1 MKYQTPE
8 HIHAFSVGKDE
19 SFPLT
24 DDGSFL
30 PPVGA
35 FGVSLPRQV
44 HSPNVLWVKE
54 AGRPADTD
62 AVITDVPGLCVA
74 VKTADC
80 VPVLLYTD
88 GEAPIVAAVHAG
100 WRGTVARIVQK
111 TLEKMALC
119 DKFTSFSECHAII
132 GPSISQESFEVG
144 DEVYEAFREAAFPM
158 ERISSREEKWH
169 LDLWEANK
177 WLLEEMGV
185 KDIYVSGIDT
195 MTSPE
200 WYSARRE
207 TINTGRNYNAIF
219 FLPS

>member
-44 HSPNVLWVKE
+44 HSPNVMWVKE

-132 GPSISQESFEVG
+132 GPGISQESFEVG

-169 LDLWEANK
+169 IDLWEANK

-195 MTSPE
+195 MMSPE

>member
-1 MKYQTPE
+1 MKYRTPE
-8 HIHAFSVGKDE
+8 HIHAFSIGKDE

-30 PPVGA
+30 PPLGA
-35 FGVSLPRQV
+35 HGVSLPRQV
-44 HSPNVLWVKE
+44 HSPNVVWVKD
-54 AGRPADTD
+54 AGRPEETD
-62 AVITDVPGLCVA
+62 AVITDVAGLCVA

-80 VPVLLYTD
+80 VPILLYTD
-88 GEAPIVAAVHAG
+88 REAPIVAAVHAG
-100 WRGTVARIVQK
+100 WRGTVSRIVQK
-111 TLEKMALC
+111 TLEKMSLC
-119 DKFTSFSECHAII
+119 DKFTLFSECQAII
-132 GPSISQESFEVG
+132 GPSISQDSFEVG
-144 DEVYEAFREAAFPM
+144 DEVYEAFREAGFPM

-169 LDLWEANK
+169 IDLWEANR

>member
-132 GPSISQESFEVG
+132 GPGISQESFEVG

-169 LDLWEANK
+169 IDLWEANK

-195 MTSPE
+195 MMSPE

>member
-30 PPVGA
+30 PPLGA
-35 FGVSLPRQV
+35 HGVSLPRQV
-44 HSPNVLWVKE
+44 HSPNVSWVKE

-80 VPVLLYTD
+80 VPVLLYSD

-132 GPSISQESFEVG
+132 GPGISQESFEVG

-169 LDLWEANK
+169 IDLWEANK

-195 MTSPE
+195 MMSPE

>member
-132 GPSISQESFEVG
+132 GPGISQESFEVG

>member
-1 MKYQTPE
+1 MKYQTHE

-132 GPSISQESFEVG
+132 GPGISQESFEVG
-144 DEVYEAFREAAFPM
+144 DEVYEAFQEAGFPM
-158 ERISSREEKWH
+158 GRISSREEKWH